1 RRRGIAQAA
10 RERIL
15 EQDERQVGGI
25 GDAAEVLER
34 HLGALAEGVDRGR
47 KHEQRGGP
55 ALLCHPRNA
64 RRLEAAVGVDPV
76 DDRQLQ
82 FLSRNLK
89 HAALFIEGAG
99 GDFGGMRIDGD
110 GGEPLDRR
118 HIAQVRAVRRLVDRQ
133 VIVER
138 QQHGGDDAGGEVHRG
153 ILAAMN
159 HPREVRHAIRAR
171 RHAGHTA
178 GLAPG
183 YVQGNV
189 CILPA
194 EYAEEFRAFCERN
207 PKPCPLLAMSRP
219 GDPRLPELG
228 ADLDIRTDVPRYRI
242 FVDGEL
248 TGEVE
253 DLQRHWRD
261 DLVTFVLGCS
271 FSFEEALMAAG
282 LPLRYVEQGRNV
294 PMYRTSVDTVPA
306 GRFRGKLVV
315 TMRPFKPADAI
326 RAIEITSRY
335 PRVHGSPVH
344 LGRPDL
350 IGIGDLAQPWV
361 GDPTEV
367 RDDEVPLFWACG
379 VTPQSV
385 VLDAKPSLCIT
396 HAPGHMLVTDLENR
410 SLAER

>member
-1 RRRGIAQAA
+1 
-10 RERIL
+10 
-15 EQDERQVGGI
+15 
-25 GDAAEVLER
+25 
-34 HLGALAEGVDRGR
+34 
-47 KHEQRGGP
+47 
-55 ALLCHPRNA
+55 
-64 RRLEAAVGVDPV
+64 
-76 DDRQLQ
+76 
-82 FLSRNLK
+82 
-89 HAALFIEGAG
+89 
-99 GDFGGMRIDGD
+99 
-110 GGEPLDRR
+110 
-118 HIAQVRAVRRLVDRQ
+118 
-133 VIVER
+133 
-138 QQHGGDDAGGEVHRG
+138 
-153 ILAAMN
+153 MN

-171 RHAGHTA
+171 RHGGHTA

-189 CILPA
+189 CILPG

-228 ADLDIRTDVPRYRI
+228 EDLDIRTDVPRYRI
-242 FVDGEL
+242 FIDGEL

-253 DLQRHWRD
+253 NLQRHWRD

-315 TMRPFKPADAI
+315 SMRPFKPADAI